1 MDSETRQAIYN
12 ACDPSDSLKP
22 GDPRYVDL
30 DAYGA
35 PNEPARGLQWVDT
48 LSRGCE
54 FGERPQATFLSGQ
67 RGAGLTTELRRLRA
81 RVRRDEGAALA
92 VGWCDADKTWDL
104 REVPQAVELL
114 LLIVATI
121 AQIPKLADDA
131 PGDDPT
137 LQLLKEAVPELFA
150 ATERFDL
157 AAFETLRARPAL
169 REELR
174 TLMDGRLGAIVDH
187 AVASLTRAVKRAEK
201 AGRKG
206 IGVVVDGFT
215 KLDPSEEK
223 WIDAAEAAWKTLR
236 GWCGDL
242 PIFLWQTMPPV
253 LAVKRDALM
262 FPMVQVRGADKPL
275 SAPTDVPSTPGEIG
289 LRDVLV
295 RRIQPSALR
304 DQLGGN
310 WEERLRALVLR
321 SSGCPGDLLALTRT
335 LFTAH
340 ETPVSPPTWHHLCSV
355 LERARGAPYYDKPR
369 WGHWHPSLAENPVVH
384 RLLSARRVVAYHSLE
399 PWLGCAT
406 TELYDSVVLSPHV
419 ATASPRAAKA
429 RR

>member
-1 MDSETRQAIYN
+1 MDNETRQAIYN
-12 ACDPSDSLKP
+12 ACDPTESLKP
-22 GDPRYVDL
+22 NDPRYVDL

-48 LSRGCE
+48 LSRDCE
-54 FGERPQATFLSGQ
+54 FGERPRTTFLSGQ
-67 RGAGLTTELRRLRA
+67 RGAGLTTELRRLRV
-81 RVRRDEGAALA
+81 RVRHDAGASLA
-92 VGWCDADKTWDL
+92 VGWCDADKAWDL

-114 LLIVATI
+114 LLIVATV
-121 AQIPKLADDA
+121 ARIPKLADDDA

-187 AVASLTRAVKRAEK
+187 AVASLTRTVERARK

-215 KLDPSEEK
+215 KLDPTDDK
-223 WIDAAEAAWKTLR
+223 WIDAADAAWKTLR

-253 LAVKRDALM
+253 LTVVQESLM
-262 FPMVQVRGADKPL
+262 FPMVQVRGQGGYERHRL
-275 SAPTDVPSTPGEIG
+275 LRTPGITALVE
-289 LRDVLV
+289 VV
-295 RRIQPSALR
+295 RRRVTSEQLQE
-304 DQLGGN
+304 QLGPN
-310 WEERLRALVLR
+310 WEERLAAVALR
-321 SSGCPGDLLALTRT
+321 SSGCPADFLDLTRT
-335 LFTAH
+335 LFTTA
-340 ETPVSPPTWHHLCSV
+340 EAPIAPGTLHHLLGRRERERDLPHIMLDTADYWRPSRSDLSV
-355 LERARGAPYYDKPR
+355 A
-369 WGHWHPSLAENPVVH
+369 H
-384 RLLSARRVVAYHSLE
+384 RLLRSRRNLAYRSLE
-399 PWLGCAT
+399 PWIGAAAT
-406 TELYDSVVLSPHV
+406 VLFDLSVLAPPV
-419 ATASPRAAKA
+419 AIPLTKPRRAA
-429 RR
+429 R